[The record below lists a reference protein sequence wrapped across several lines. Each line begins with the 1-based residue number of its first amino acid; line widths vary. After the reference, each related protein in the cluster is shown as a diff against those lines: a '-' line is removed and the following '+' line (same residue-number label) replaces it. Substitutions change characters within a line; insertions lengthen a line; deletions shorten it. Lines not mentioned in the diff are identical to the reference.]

1 MSIVLAACAVSLI
14 NPEGLSGVLVGDVE
28 DLDGPTLGGD
38 VELVVEGPDVVRMGG
53 DQAVGRR
60 GGDAH
65 TALLVAPG
73 WDPEALLTP
82 DALDF
87 LAVELEMTL
96 PAKDGMGPAITPPW
110 MTPGER
116 AKLGA

>member
-1 MSIVLAACAVSLI
+1 
-14 NPEGLSGVLVGDVE
+14 
-28 DLDGPTLGGD
+28 
-38 VELVVEGPDVVRMGG
+38 
-53 DQAVGRR
+53 
-60 GGDAH
+60 
-65 TALLVAPG
+65 VAPG